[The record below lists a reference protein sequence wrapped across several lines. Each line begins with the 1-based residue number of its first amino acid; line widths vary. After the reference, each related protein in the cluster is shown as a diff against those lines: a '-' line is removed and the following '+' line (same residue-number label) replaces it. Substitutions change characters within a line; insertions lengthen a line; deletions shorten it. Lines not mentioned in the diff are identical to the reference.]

1 MDAILK
7 LRNPTQCWAEFLKPQ
22 LESQSDEGVQGE
34 DDPDPVDIP
43 ESALD
48 SLKSGFNKATGALLD
63 FIFDLM
69 RGSYLQA
76 CIDLSSSSEKLPE
89 LVALESQGGN
99 APDPPDLSK
108 DLKKLIQHIVL
119 VVQNFDTNVKSVS
132 GSSLPAPPLI
142 QTLGADNL
150 KDEEAEARNRVWK
163 QVQSERKKYVTF
175 SSPKGYGKDNLIA
188 ALKASGKVYTFSG
201 QLNSNHRLFC
211 GSADLL
217 QEGGNEPWMNSTEPK
232 ADIWKGICDFMG
244 SMTGSTDFC
253 ILFDGRMR
261 SIRRISV
268 PRFSTAI
275 F

>member
-1 MDAILK
+1 M
-7 LRNPTQCWAEFLKPQ
+7 FL
-22 LESQSDEGVQGE
+22 
-34 DDPDPVDIP
+34 
-43 ESALD
+43 
-48 SLKSGFNKATGALLD
+48 SLSLSFFSLLLSLL
-63 FIFDLM
+63 FSNSHSSIFF
-69 RGSYLQA
+69 SVAHSSICPSIYYLS
-76 CIDLSSSSEKLPE
+76 ISLSVIFL
-89 LVALESQGGN
+89 
-99 APDPPDLSK
+99 
-108 DLKKLIQHIVL
+108 
-119 VVQNFDTNVKSVS
+119 
-132 GSSLPAPPLI
+132 LI

-163 QVQSERKKYVTF
+163 QVQNERKKYVTF
-175 SSPKGYGKDNLIA
+175 SCPKGYGKDNLIA

-217 QEGGNEPWMNSTEPK
+217 QEGGDEPWMNSTEPK
-232 ADIWKGICDFMG
+232 ADSWKGICDFMG
-244 SMTGSTDFC
+244 SLTGSTDFC